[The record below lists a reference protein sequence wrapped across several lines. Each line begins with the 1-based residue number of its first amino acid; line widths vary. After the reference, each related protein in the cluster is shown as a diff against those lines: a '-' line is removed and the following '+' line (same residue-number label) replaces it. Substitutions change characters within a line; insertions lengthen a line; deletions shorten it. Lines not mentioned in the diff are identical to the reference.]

1 MTKRIISSVV
11 ASLFLAVC
19 AAPAS
24 AQAQGQ
30 PQTPSPSSFKPY
42 KGRIDMTGAVE
53 SPGFESEVFTIACWV
68 PSMYDLEKW
77 AQRGINVAW
86 FNQRLNP
93 KEKPVAEY
101 VQKAHAAG
109 LKMWRYPAEHMDPP
123 LPADFDKNDP
133 TLIAYSLLDEPILH
147 KKSGQDMKDQAAAF
161 RQSGKPGLKLI
172 LNLEGDKFVM
182 PNPGASVV
190 GPHTEYMES
199 CDIGFVDWYVKNRNA
214 DRYPLSHLWTAVER
228 LVVWGKGKPV
238 GAFVECSNQKIAPEG
253 REPTV
258 GEMRGEI
265 IGSIIYG
272 ARLIAY
278 FPEVPGKKENK
289 GKYFGNGN
297 DGTPPELEA
306 EMVAINKK
314 LQELAPILHAGGAR
328 LTKLPEP
335 LIGAVRWYKG
345 TTYLIVF
352 NNEDEGSTEFNGE
365 KIGPYEWRIY
375 NAGPA
380 PAGKK

>member
-1 MTKRIISSVV
+1 MINPLKIPVILILLLSLRAAAAPPDP
-11 ASLFLAVC
+11 ASLKKFEGKL
-19 AAPAS
+19 
-24 AQAQGQ
+24 
-30 PQTPSPSSFKPY
+30 
-42 KGRIDMTGAVE
+42 DMSGAVE
-53 SPGFESEVFTIACWV
+53 SPGFESQVFTVACWV

-101 VQKAHAAG
+101 VNKANSVG
-109 LKMWRYPAEHMDPP
+109 MKMWRYPAEFMDPP

-133 TLIAYSLLDEPILH
+133 ALIAYSMLDEPVLH
-147 KKSGQDMKDQAAAF
+147 KKSAQDMKEQADAF
-161 RQSGKPGLKLI
+161 RQANPKMKLV

-182 PNPGASVV
+182 PNPGPGVV
-190 GPHTEYMES
+190 GPHTGFMEA

-228 LVVWGKGKPV
+228 LIIWGKGKPV
-238 GAFVECSNQKIAPEG
+238 GAFIECSNQKIAPEG

-289 GKYFGNGN
+289 GKYFGSGN
-297 DGTPPELEA
+297 DGTPPELEK
-306 EMVAINKK
+306 EMIEINKK
-314 LQELAPILHAGGAR
+314 LQELAPILHSGGAR

-352 NNEDEGSTEFNGE
+352 NNEDEETTEFNGE
-365 KIGPYEWRIY
+365 KIPPYEWRIY
-375 NAGPA
+375 NAGAA